1 MVMKKIFA
9 KEGMRIR
16 LPGENYRVLGKEGA
30 VVQWNM
36 HWAKAEQRG
45 EITVEDVQVEP
56 SEARDKAAP
65 RADQKADQR
74 GDQKADPKAAKPK
87 TPGVAVS

>member
-1 MVMKKIFA
+1 MKLVKIVA

-16 LPGENYRVLGKEGA
+16 IPSEGHRLLPKEGA

-36 HWAKAEQRG
+36 HWVKAKQRG
-45 EITVEDVQVEP
+45 EIEVSDYTVPDESKKAVE
-56 SEARDKAAP
+56 KAGKNPEVSAEV
-65 RADQKADQR
+65 
-74 GDQKADPKAAKPK
+74 K